1 MNDKIKWRRSTYS
14 GAQNNCVELPNT
26 LDSVRDSKNP
36 GPVLA
41 GSVVA
46 LVRAI
51 QAGQFR
57 R

>member
-1 MNDKIKWRRSTYS
+1 MNDKIKWRRSTHS

-41 GSVVA
+41 GNVVA

-51 QAGQFR
+51 QACRFHR
-57 R
+57 